1 MCLKRHCAL
10 HPTQPSL
17 ILAQQVPR
25 GSCSSYLNLLNP
37 PSVQM
42 RVLRPEPHMLT
53 NLQEKTMHGVLS
65 PLVQHLTPFRF
76 SPIVHCLERFPQ
88 PTSTLPRNPRIQ
100 RGPCNELGSVG
111 EVGDG
116 YRAYGSAHRI
126 KISAIRNPI
135 PEPPPVMKATLS
147 LRTENKGLLKDITV
161 NSGSRG
167 KPTALGGL

>member
-111 EVGDG
+111 EVGGWVQSIWQCAPHKDL
-116 YRAYGSAHRI
+116 S
-126 KISAIRNPI
+126 N
-135 PEPPPVMKATLS
+135 PEPDPRATACDES
-147 LRTENKGLLKDITV
+147 NFVPENRKQGALK
-161 NSGSRG
+161 RYHC
-167 KPTALGGL
+167 